1 LQPDGTLKIDET
13 ALGAALTNQPGT
25 INALFNSTT
34 GIGATMN
41 SSLTT
46 FLKKGGILDTKT
58 TSLNK
63 DLDNIKV
70 QGTKLDAYATQL
82 TNSYN
87 AQFTA
92 LNTLMAHMSNNSN
105 YLTALFGGV
114 NSAGALASGKGG

>member
-1 LQPDGTLKIDET
+1 
-13 ALGAALTNQPGT
+13 
-25 INALFNSTT
+25 
-34 GIGATMN
+34 MN

-92 LNTLMAHMSNNSN
+92 LNTLMAHMSNNSS
-105 YLTALFGGV
+105 YLTALFGGA